1 METQAP
7 EGFEVKQLES
17 TVNVE
22 TLSTVIKAEIDM
34 QISTAKAYPR
44 SLQVAMQRALSLATL
59 SQDVAESCIY
69 ALPRGGKRVEGPS
82 VRLAEIIG
90 SSWGNMRSGA
100 RVISNDGKTITSQ
113 GICHDLETN
122 FAVTM
127 EVKRRITDKY
137 GKTFNEDMQVMTGNA
152 CNAIAFRNAIFKV
165 IPRAMIDQIML
176 EVKKVSR
183 GDVSTLPERR
193 TKAVDWFN
201 KKGVTNEMICEH
213 FDIKKIE
220 DVDLDMLQTLS
231 GYKNAV
237 TQEEVNVIS
246 IFKPEIEKPEPK
258 KEALT
263 DIEGTVRSIELGMI
277 TLEQIEQNYELTDE
291 QREALKTV
299 KAKKK

>member
-1 METQAP
+1 MENLMPQ
-7 EGFEVKQLES
+7 GFEVSQ
-17 TVNVE
+17 TNQQVVNAD

-59 SQDVAESCIY
+59 SQEVAESCVY
-69 ALPRGGKRVEGPS
+69 ALPRAGKTIEGPS

-127 EVKRRITDKY
+127 EVKRKITDKY

-165 IPRAMIDQIML
+165 VPRAMIDQIIQ
-176 EVKKVSR
+176 EIKKVSR

-193 TKAVDWFN
+193 EKAVKWFN
-201 KKGVTNEMICEH
+201 GKGVTNDQIVEH

-220 DVDLDMLQTLS
+220 DIDLDMLQTLS

-237 TQEEVNVIS
+237 SNDGADISEIFVSKETEVN
-246 IFKPEIEKPEPK
+246 E
-258 KEALT
+258 
-263 DIEGTVRSIELGMI
+263 
-277 TLEQIEQNYELTDE
+277 
-291 QREALKTV
+291 
-299 KAKKK
+299 KKKNLKDKKSENSGGQQEVPMP